1 MREGRDLGI
10 TRKHP
15 LVLILLNRIHFHSN
29 LALVEQLGSIRI
41 LLEELIKPMAPNAL
55 LTNGIEQH
63 HPTVPSRFLKR
74 VLYILGRIAGWIVPC
89 NRLVV

>member
-41 LLEELIKPMAPNAL
+41 LLEELIKPVAQDAL
-55 LTNGIEQH
+55 LTAGIEQH
-63 HPTVPSRFLKR
+63 HPTAPLRYLKR
-74 VLYILGRIAGWIVPC
+74 VRDILGCIAGWIVPC